1 MGRLIPR
8 YIIPAL
14 SALLVSGSVWGA
26 KTDGSINGYLQY
38 YDNSDAEEKNRILDI
53 FDATVRGMEFMN
65 SDLKSKGR
73 PQTFCLTESAKLR
86 FKITTEYYFSI
97 FRKYFE
103 KHNDLREAHHTRFN
117 HILHSALQEAFPC
130 PVSGPAWG
138 ETYFDLVQREGLY
151 YKKSTEVPFSGTV
164 TGRYQ
169 GKIKNGKRDGPWVSY
184 HDDGTVVKF
193 LTGTYKD
200 GKKVK

>member
-1 MGRLIPR
+1 MDCLMTRL
-8 YIIPAL
+8 IIPAL
-14 SALLVSGSVWGA
+14 VALL
-26 KTDGSINGYLQY
+26 
-38 YDNSDAEEKNRILDI
+38 
-53 FDATVRGMEFMN
+53 
-65 SDLKSKGR
+65 
-73 PQTFCLTESAKLR
+73 
-86 FKITTEYYFSI
+86 
-97 FRKYFE
+97 
-103 KHNDLREAHHTRFN
+103 
-117 HILHSALQEAFPC
+117 
-130 PVSGPAWG
+130 VSGPAWG

-151 YKKSTEVPFSGTV
+151 YKKFTEVPFSGTV